1 MAKAVLHGPG
11 EKICEQNVAQFR
23 ENFWENV
30 ARAVLHG
37 PFEKIFGQNVAQ
49 AVIHG
54 PCEPVIIRQIVAHE
68 PFL

>member
-1 MAKAVLHGPG
+1 MDRLRKFLGKMWLKP
-11 EKICEQNVAQFR
+11 I
-23 ENFWENV
+23 
-30 ARAVLHG
+30 LHG

>member
-1 MAKAVLHGPG
+1 M
-11 EKICEQNVAQFR
+11 
-23 ENFWENV
+23 